1 MHHTVNTIGMYLYYA
16 LFTACVV
23 ALSAFLLGAAYI
35 VVDEVLTDIRIRRGE
50 NLQRFES
57 VRHH

>member
-35 VVDEVLTDIRIRRGE
+35 VVDEVLTDIRIRRKFR
-50 NLQRFES
+50 N
-57 VRHH
+57 